1 MFLMF
6 YNFNGSSSRVVS
18 CLSIDHEL
26 SDRIKPMIRLRNYQV
41 FYISTLRSLSSL
53 WSTYYLVVVLVLVV
67 VLGLVLV
74 LLLILLL
81 VLVPNDLQV
90 PPK

>member
-1 MFLMF
+1 MPERKLKMTKNSPTDFPA
-6 YNFNGSSSRVVS
+6 N
-18 CLSIDHEL
+18 
-26 SDRIKPMIRLRNYQV
+26 RLPH
-41 FYISTLRSLSSL
+41 FPSLDTLRSVSSL

-81 VLVPNDLQV
+81 VPNDLQV

>member
-1 MFLMF
+1 MGLLV
-6 YNFNGSSSRVVS
+6 YG
-18 CLSIDHEL
+18 
-26 SDRIKPMIRLRNYQV
+26 
-41 FYISTLRSLSSL
+41 ISNTLRSVSSL

-81 VLVPNDLQV
+81 VPNDLQV
-90 PPK
+90 PLK

>member
-1 MFLMF
+1 M
-6 YNFNGSSSRVVS
+6 GA
-18 CLSIDHEL
+18 IDVLDRRYRSVDTGFSGQEL
-26 SDRIKPMIRLRNYQV
+26 WTRWTGG
-41 FYISTLRSLSSL
+41 TLRSLSSL

-81 VLVPNDLQV
+81 VPTDLQV